1 MTNFK
6 PLIDKKNRNKII
18 AIVVGIVLAAIC
30 GVSIKQMV
38 DKQNLEKAEAN
49 YKSNLSTIMHTMLSG
64 ASDAESA
71 CNLIKKVWYN
81 SIYEERDT
89 ETDKYTKPKGYFSG
103 DFNDALELL
112 FSDTSFSVKIQDIK
126 TNQVSVKSM
135 MKTLQN
141 PPDEYESAYDSLKEL
156 YDAYLDLTNLAINPT
171 GSLQLFSSNFND
183 ANGKM
188 LKCYNAMEIY
198 AE

>member
-1 MTNFK
+1 
-6 PLIDKKNRNKII
+6 
-18 AIVVGIVLAAIC
+18 
-30 GVSIKQMV
+30 
-38 DKQNLEKAEAN
+38 
-49 YKSNLSTIMHTMLSG
+49 MHEMLYG

-71 CNLIKKVWYN
+71 GNLIKKVWHN
-81 SIYEERDT
+81 AIYEERDT

-103 DFNDALELL
+103 DFNDALALL

-126 TNQVSVKSM
+126 INQASVKNM
-135 MKTLQN
+135 MKDLQN
-141 PPDEYESAYDSLKEL
+141 PPDEYESAYDSLKDL

-171 GSLQLFSSNFND
+171 GSLQSFSNSFND
-183 ANGKM
+183 ADSKL